1 MQIEW
6 KQQNDL
12 LHIAVTGRIDSVSS
26 AEFENSIHQALSGND
41 FTGIILDFDRVSYV
55 SSSGLRVLL
64 KLRKEFAGTLQIV
77 NVSSEVYGVFSVTRF
92 SDILDIERKMRRISV
107 QGCDLIGTGTY
118 GRIYR
123 LDEDTIIKTYVRGVK
138 LDDIRRECDMAKQ
151 VFLSGIPTA
160 ISYDV
165 VETDDDAHGV
175 VFEMLDADLLCKK
188 LVSEPENFDELMRK
202 YVALLKQVHT
212 TDADE
217 PNFHSIK
224 DIYLKN
230 IGLSASWYS
239 KEEMDAL
246 YRLVDAIPDTRKMVH
261 GEFHGRNIMIR
272 DGEFV
277 LIDLAEVSYGHPIF
291 DLLSMGST
299 QINLVRMDPRLAE
312 EFTKMPRRLIER
324 MWNRFMSLYFG
335 TEDQKEVDRITDIVS
350 TFARLRNALTP
361 AIAPNYPDRVIR
373 ESVEAARA
381 ALFPRIGEMVEIIR
395 GDGLFACNLS
405 DTEREPQ

>member
-1 MQIEW
+1 MRIEW

-12 LHIAVTGRIDSVSS
+12 LNIAISGRIDSDSS
-26 AEFENSIHQALSGND
+26 VEFENAVKQALSEHPVS
-41 FTGIILDFDRVSYV
+41 GIVLDFDRVAYV
-55 SSSGLRVLL
+55 SSSGLRALL
-64 KLRKEFAGTLQIV
+64 NLRKSFAGTLRLV
-77 NVSSEVYGVFSVTRF
+77 NVSSEVYDVFSVTRF
-92 SDILDIERKMRRISV
+92 SDILDMERKMRRVSV

-123 LDEDTIIKTYVRGVK
+123 LDADTIIKTYDRSVE

-165 VETDDDAHGV
+165 VKTDDDAHGV
-175 VFEMLDADLLCKK
+175 IFEMLDADLLCKK
-188 LVSEPENFDELMRK
+188 LVSEPEHFDELMQK
-202 YVALLKQVHT
+202 YVALLKQVHA

-217 PNFHSIK
+217 PNFHPIK
-224 DIYLKN
+224 DIYRKN

-239 KEEMDAL
+239 KEETDAL
-246 YRLVDAIPDTRKMVH
+246 YRLLDAIPDTKKMVH

-299 QINLVRMDPRLAE
+299 QINLVRMDPELAE
-312 EFTKMPRRLIER
+312 QFTKMPRELIVR
-324 MWNRFMSLYFG
+324 MWDRFMSLYFG
-335 TEDQKEVDRITDIVS
+335 TEDPKEVDRITDIVS
-350 TFARLRNALTP
+350 TFARLRNAVTP
-361 AIAPNYPDRVIR
+361 AIAPNYPEHVIR
-373 ESVEAARA
+373 ESVEAARKT
-381 ALFPRIGEMVEIIR
+381 LFPRIDEMADTIR
-395 GDGLFACNLS
+395 GGGLFA
-405 DTEREPQ
+405 